1 MNLLKLQCV
10 SNKAGL
16 MRIVTRLV
24 TDDALLQF
32 VPSTAGLTAGRQLR
46 SSASSIANNGQL

>member
-1 MNLLKLQCV
+1 
-10 SNKAGL
+10 

-32 VPSTAGLTAGRQLR
+32 VPSTGLTAGRQLR

>member
-46 SSASSIANNGQL
+46 SSASSMANNGQL